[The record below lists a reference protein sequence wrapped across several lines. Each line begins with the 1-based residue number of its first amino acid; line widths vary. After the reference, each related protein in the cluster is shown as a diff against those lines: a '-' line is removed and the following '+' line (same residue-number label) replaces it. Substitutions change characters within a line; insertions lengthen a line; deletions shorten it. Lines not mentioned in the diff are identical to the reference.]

1 MKKGFIDFNC
11 ISYTMYRIFLFAILI
26 LGTISSYC
34 QNWPRIYFEYS
45 RDVYVR
51 DLKEDYDKGILMAG
65 LNGIYSSDKWCAFL
79 MKTDINGNILWEK
92 KFGLLNSYR
101 CAAYTIEKTED
112 GGTVISGSINKYG
125 ILDDIDPLFLKLN
138 PCGEVDWC
146 TVLQSPGDNYGTDII
161 PLHDGSYIGMLQ
173 FYGGDY
179 EHIRISLV
187 KLDHSG
193 QPLWIKH
200 QAQEDTLIRNEIGL
214 DLQILSDSTYLITG
228 ATGLSPFWIDTDT
241 IGEQIW
247 DLIWDIPNTGAGMAY
262 ETFQNQNGK
271 LYSVGGQVAPIGKP
285 LPILFKF
292 DNEGNTKYYTYLV
305 DTIYGGEAGSLCLY
319 NDTIIIIGIEWSDH
333 FSPTF
338 EGYSGALMTDTL
350 GNIIKTRLLID
361 ELQCPMNIIKTFDDK
376 ILVVQ
381 SYFLGWQKIYLF
393 KLNENLE
400 DDTLDPR
407 PFTYDS
413 LCRYP
418 VTSDTIDLDC
428 GIYVSVGDIPTKEQ
442 YDKKMKVYPN
452 PATSTLNFEFKNID
466 SEAELFIYN
475 MYGRMIGNDII
486 RKGSSSLQK
495 DISLY
500 PKGLYVAVLKTSTIE
515 ITSEKFIIQ

>member
-1 MKKGFIDFNC
+1 
-11 ISYTMYRIFLFAILI
+11 MYRTLLFAISL
-26 LGTISSYC
+26 LGTISCYS
-34 QNWPRIYFEYS
+34 QNWPKIYFEYN
-45 RDVYVR
+45 RDIDVR
-51 DLKEDYDKGILMAG
+51 GLKEDYDKGILMAG

-79 MKTDINGNILWEK
+79 IKTDINGNILWEK

-125 ILDDIDPLFLKLN
+125 ISDDIDPLFFKLN

-161 PLHDGSYIGMLQ
+161 PLHDGSYIGMLK

-179 EHIRISLV
+179 EHIRISLI

-200 QAQEDTLIRNEIGL
+200 QAQEDTLIRNEDGF

-228 ATGLSPFWIDTDT
+228 ATGLSPFWINTDT
-241 IGEQIW
+241 TGSQQW
-247 DLIWDIPNTGAGMAY
+247 DLIWEIPNTGLGMAMQ
-262 ETFQNQNGK
+262 TFQHKNNI
-271 LYSVGGQVAPIGKP
+271 LYSIGGVVAPSGKM
-285 LPILFKF
+285 LPVLFKF
-292 DNEGNTKYYTYLV
+292 DEEGSSKYYTYLF
-305 DTIYGGEAGSLCLY
+305 DTVYAGGAGSLCLY
-319 NDTIIIIGIEWSDH
+319 NDTTIIIGIQWRDH
-333 FSPTF
+333 FSPTY
-338 EGYSGALMTDTL
+338 EGYSGVLMTDTL

-361 ELQCPMNIIKTFDDK
+361 ENYYPWSIIKTFNNK
-376 ILVVQ
+376 ILVAR

-393 KLNENLE
+393 KLNKDLE

-418 VTSDTIDLDC
+418 ITSDTIDLNC

-452 PATSTLNFEFKNID
+452 PAASTLNFEFKNID
-466 SEAELFIYN
+466 SEAELFIYD

-486 RKGSSSLQK
+486 QKGSSSLQK
-495 DISLY
+495 EISFY
-500 PKGLYVAVLKTSTIE
+500 PKGLFIAILRISIKE
-515 ITSEKFIIQ
+515 IATERFVIQ